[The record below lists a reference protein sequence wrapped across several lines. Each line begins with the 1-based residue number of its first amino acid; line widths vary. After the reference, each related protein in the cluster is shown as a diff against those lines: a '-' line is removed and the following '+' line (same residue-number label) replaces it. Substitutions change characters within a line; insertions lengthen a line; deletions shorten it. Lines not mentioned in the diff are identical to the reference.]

1 MRLKSVFGY
10 AAIIAI
16 SIVVIL
22 MRECQHQ
29 RDTDGLLI
37 DISNYKDTAYSYQLE
52 NGKLAFYND
61 ALELENEK
69 QIKALLSKDEDFKL
83 LLEGFKN
90 IDATGSITNVF
101 NVKHDTV
108 KLYDTIPCD
117 FEPIKVERISN
128 EYTFHGTIMRTN
140 FVIDSL
146 TVPNEIKFVVGEKK
160 TGLFK
165 KESTIEVVNSNPLIQ
180 TTGLTAYV
188 IEEKNKWGK
197 RILFFASGVLVGVVT
212 YAVATN

>member
-1 MRLKSVFGY
+1 MRLKTVFGY
-10 AAIIAI
+10 AFLIAI
-16 SIVVIL
+16 SIVIIL

-37 DISNYKDTAYSYQLE
+37 DISNYKDTAYSYELE

-69 QIKALLSKDEDFKL
+69 QIKALLSRDEDFKL
-83 LLEGFKN
+83 LLEGFKD

-101 NVKHDTV
+101 NVKNDTV

-117 FEPIKVERISN
+117 FEPIKVERISS
-128 EYTFHGTIMRTN
+128 EYTFNGTIMRTN
-140 FVIDSL
+140 FIIDSL
-146 TVPNEIKFVVGEKK
+146 KVPNEIKFVVGEKK

-165 KESTIEVVNSNPLIQ
+165 KESTIEVVNSNPLIT
-180 TTGLTAYV
+180 TTGITAYV

-197 RILFFASGVLVGVVT
+197 RILIFASGVLVGVVS